1 MKDTIRVIV
10 ADDHSCVRR
19 GVGCLL
25 QAAPHLSLVGEA
37 ASAQALAELLDSRPC
52 DVIVSDI
59 GMPGMNGEGT
69 AVSLLRRVLHG
80 GRYPRVVVLT
90 MIHHAR
96 TLMGL
101 MHLGVTAIVDKR
113 DVAGSLTEAID
124 CAFSGTIYL
133 SGHACRALSALDR
146 MSNVKVGVL
155 SAQEWKVFQMY
166 AHGMTIRQIA
176 QKLDRSGK
184 TISTQKR
191 SAMRKLGLETE
202 IELAD
207 YARQIGLT

>member
-59 GMPGMNGEGT
+59 GMPGMNEGT

-80 GRYPRVVVLT
+80 GRYPPVVVLT

-113 DVAGSLTEAID
+113 DVAGSLTEAIE
-124 CAFSGTIYL
+124 CASSGTIYL

-146 MSNVKVGVL
+146 MPNVKVGVL
-155 SAQEWKVFQMY
+155 SAHEWKVFQMY
-166 AHGMTIRQIA
+166 AHGMPIRQIA